1 MGPEFFQGE
10 PIYSVEHLDQPIRG
24 AHDDAQDLEQT
35 EDKAGALS
43 SPVTMGTSDLCHL
56 ALDEFMRHLSQ
67 TNVVVGYCIMGVHEY
82 NPP

>member
-35 EDKAGALS
+35 EDKAGAL
-43 SPVTMGTSDLCHL
+43 
-56 ALDEFMRHLSQ
+56 
-67 TNVVVGYCIMGVHEY
+67 
-82 NPP
+82 